1 MPKQDIE
8 LDRWLEGLTLIVGEV
23 LWRDWDPMDVNEDAS
38 REGFYDKYIAGIL
51 RLLLNDAE
59 PSEVADH
66 LWKIEEE
73 DLKLSISQA
82 DTVDA
87 ANMLVNETHIFMI
100 EHPKPSAFG
109 Q

>member
-8 LDRWLEGLTLIVGEV
+8 LDRWLKGLSQIVGEV
-23 LWRDWDPMDVNEDAS
+23 LWRDWDPMDVNEDVTHV
-38 REGFYDKYIAGIL
+38 GIYDEHIPGVL

-59 PSEVADH
+59 PSEVADL

-73 DLKLSISQA
+73 DLQLSISQA

-87 ANMLVNETHIFMI
+87 ANMLVNEAHIFMI